1 MKISNS
7 TNPEFPSPS
16 PLRILITGASGFV
29 GRPAALAL
37 VRRGHRVIAASH
49 VLTPDLPADPHL
61 QWIKW
66 DATEEP
72 LPQLEWDGL
81 DAILH
86 LAIPCG
92 HFAFP
97 DAVPALYET
106 TVASVHRLY
115 QKAYRHG
122 VPRVLI
128 ASTGDVLGSREQP
141 AAEDDV
147 LYQPDTFYGTAKAC
161 AELFARFYQSHLSS
175 SILRFYHPYG
185 PGGDRFLINR
195 LIRWIMDEREIAM
208 EGENGIRLNPVWVED
223 LAQGVCL
230 AVEKGIS
237 GVFHFGGPDYL
248 SLRQLAELIGSL
260 MNKKPTIT
268 SKDVPCIQ
276 RHAGAFAQT
285 ARMLDYYPQT
295 SIRAGLEKL
304 IEHERK
310 QYG

>member
-1 MKISNS
+1 MAISNS
-7 TNPEFPSPS
+7 TNPDFPSPS
-16 PLRILITGASGFV
+16 PLRILVTGASGFV
-29 GRPAALAL
+29 GLPTTQALI
-37 VRRGHRVIAASH
+37 RRGHRVIAAAH
-49 VLTPDLPADPHL
+49 ILMPDLPAHPQL

-72 LPQLEWDGL
+72 LPQIEWDGL

-97 DAVPALYET
+97 DAVPALFET

-115 QKAYRHG
+115 QEAYRRG
-122 VPRVLI
+122 VQRVLI

-141 AAEDDV
+141 AAEDDF

-161 AELFARFYQSHLSS
+161 AELFARFYQSHLTS

-185 PGGDRFLINR
+185 PGGDRFLINQM
-195 LIRWIMDEREIAM
+195 IRWIAEGREIAV
-208 EGENGIRLNPVWVED
+208 EGAEGIRLNPVWVED

-230 AVEKGIS
+230 AVEKGMS
-237 GVFHFGGPDYL
+237 GIFHFGGPDYL
-248 SLRQLAELIGSL
+248 SLRQLADMIGSI
-260 MNKKPTIT
+260 MNKKPIIT

-276 RHAGAFAQT
+276 RHAGAFAET
-285 ARMLDYYPQT
+285 SRLLDYHPQT

-304 IEHERK
+304 IELK
-310 QYG
+310 MK